1 MTEQSQTATAQSAK
15 GKVNRIW
22 VLVVLAFGV
31 LLGALLA
38 LTVRPATI
46 PVGPGGFFM
55 LSIERALR
63 LHVLLTTIEMVL
75 LFSLVAVYLKIYG
88 ETRANFSMGLLIVL
102 FALLVHSILS
112 YPITVNQIGPVVLGS
127 GAFFP
132 YPDIFTIFAYAVF
145 LYLSLE

>member
-1 MTEQSQTATAQSAK
+1 MTEQPMATAKPQ
-15 GKVNRIW
+15 GRVTRVW
-22 VLVVLAFGV
+22 VLVVLVFGV
-31 LLGALLA
+31 MLGAILA
-38 LTVRPATI
+38 LTIPTTTI
-46 PVGPGGFFM
+46 PLGPGGFFL

-63 LHVLLTTIEMVL
+63 LHVFLTTIEMVL
-75 LFSLVAVYLKIYG
+75 LFSLVVVYLKIYSA
-88 ETRANFSMGLLIVL
+88 TRANFSLGLLIVL